1 MGETQVGAG
10 AGPLEGKAALVT
22 GASSGLGRATAI
34 TLDRAGADVALVAR
48 SREGL
53 ENAEED
59 VSKIGRR
66 ALVLPADLAEL
77 PFHALG

>member
-34 TLDRAGADVALVAR
+34 TLARAGADV
-48 SREGL
+48 GWW
-53 ENAEED
+53 
-59 VSKIGRR
+59 
-66 ALVLPADLAEL
+66 P
-77 PFHALG
+77 

>member
-1 MGETQVGAG
+1 M
-10 AGPLEGKAALVT
+10 
-22 GASSGLGRATAI
+22 
-34 TLDRAGADVALVAR
+34 

-59 VSKIGRR
+59 VPKIGRR

>member
-22 GASSGLGRATAI
+22 GASSVLGSATAI

-48 SREGL
+48 SRERL
-53 ENAEED
+53 ENAEEE
-59 VSKIGRR
+59 VPKIGRR
-66 ALVLPADLAEL
+66 PLVLPADLAEL